1 MSNDNGS
8 FNPAP
13 MRTVSFLF
21 FVIIIFVQPPNT
33 ATAQS
38 QEKVYSL
45 LMLSFAKGIQWPDY
59 PANQKFTIGV
69 LEYPPLA
76 AELMSSVGASKIG
89 TRSVEV
95 KEYANADEISNCQIL
110 FIPAYKAR
118 QLAQIISK
126 LGKSPM
132 LIVTN
137 KSDLIQRGSD
147 VNFILVDGKLRYEMN
162 CKRIETRGMKIS
174 SGVKGRSIVVDL

>member
-1 MSNDNGS
+1 
-8 FNPAP
+8 
-13 MRTVSFLF
+13 MRTASIFIFSFLLSF
-21 FVIIIFVQPPNT
+21 QLSNT

-45 LMLSFAKGIQWPDY
+45 LMLSFAKGIQWPDF
-59 PANQKFTIGV
+59 PADQKFTIGV

-76 AELMSSVGASKIG
+76 AELASSVGSSRIG
-89 TRSVEV
+89 ARAVEI
-95 KEYANADEISNCQIL
+95 KEYAHADEVSNCQIL

-118 QLAQIISK
+118 QLTQIISK

-137 KSDLIQRGSD
+137 KSDLIQKGSD
-147 VNFILVDGKLRYEMN
+147 INFILVDGKLRYEMN

-174 SGVKGRSIVVDL
+174 SNVKGRGILVEL